1 MIFFSDRSKEKCKVD
16 KNNDKFRFNKKTLK
30 NESISSKIKNFCSN
44 CNLNCCSNCSC
55 SICSKIYSFG
65 KSRPYCFAGI
75 ISGIVFFIV
84 ILIIIIAVIVHK
96 NKEEK
101 KLEETKSKW
110 EEIYNNIGDNDK
122 GTLSEFGAYLKKEA
136 SDLSEDGKVNLAYKW
151 ITVNIQYD
159 LNYKEKPL
167 DNCFKSRKA
176 VCSGYARLF
185 TNLLTSMGYNPDN
198 IKNIQGY
205 SKGESYS
212 VFSDPKVN
220 HEWNSVKINGKWC
233 LFDATW
239 DKQNSNYAYF
249 CPSPACFARD
259 HLPKDED
266 SQYQYLDNPISF
278 ETFKNYVW
286 TNGYF
291 CQFNAQINPDK
302 AYYEHSS
309 SSRSGSF
316 TIKYN
321 LDYESKLYI
330 NSVDGAKFDI
340 KGIDKGFKV
349 DYSCIDTNKQIQL
362 VMFMVDENLK
372 EFNIGSV
379 FLDCK
384 S

>member
-84 ILIIIIAVIVHK
+84 VLIIIIAVIVQK
-96 NKEEK
+96 NKEEEK

-110 EEIYNNIGDNDK
+110 EEIYNNIGNNDK
-122 GTLSEFGAYLKKEA
+122 GTLSEFCAYLKKEA

-185 TNLLTSMGYNPDN
+185 THLLTSMGYNPDN

-205 SKGESYS
+205 SKGGSYS
-212 VFSDPKVN
+212 VFNDPEVN

-239 DKQNSNYAYF
+239 DEQEIDYAYF

-259 HLPKDED
+259 HLPQD
-266 SQYQYLDNPISF
+266 SQYQYLDNPISL
-278 ETFKNYVW
+278 ETFKNYAW

-291 CQFNAQINPDK
+291 CQFNAEINADK
-302 AYYEHSS
+302 AYYNHC
-309 SSRSGSF
+309 GSDTGNF

-321 LDYESKLYI
+321 VDYKTDLYI
-330 NSVDGAKFDI
+330 KANGITI
-340 KGIDKGFKV
+340 KKNVIDKGFRV
-349 DYSCIDTNKQIQL
+349 DYTYSSINNNEQIELQ
-362 VMFMVDENLK
+362 MFMLDENL
-372 EFNIGSV
+372 ETPYIGSV
-379 FLDCK
+379 YLICK
-384 S
+384 Q